1 MKNQI
6 VNRTTHHFDSQSD
19 YLIVRE
25 KKVIYSMIPFLVPRW
40 PMHFTETDPHTR
52 MPKEAMNTYT
62 TNPEEPLFPSENGA
76 A

>member
-1 MKNQI
+1 
-6 VNRTTHHFDSQSD
+6 
-19 YLIVRE
+19 
-25 KKVIYSMIPFLVPRW
+25 MIPFLVPRW